1 MFEFFFIGLGE
12 VLTSCLHTLLRDQT
26 PCSSLPKMF
35 LFLLVDFNFENG
47 ILKNKRERP
56 QGHKIWK
63 M

>member
-1 MFEFFFIGLGE
+1 MFEFLFYWTWRSFDFLP
-12 VLTSCLHTLLRDQT
+12 TYPLRDQT

-35 LFLLVDFNFENG
+35 LFLLVDFNFENV
-47 ILKNKRERP
+47 ILKNKSERP

>member
-1 MFEFFFIGLGE
+1 
-12 VLTSCLHTLLRDQT
+12 
-26 PCSSLPKMF
+26 
-35 LFLLVDFNFENG
+35 LLVDFNFENG